1 MMGLLTLGVL
11 GAGWTVEAQSSYSFS
26 GTTNVTASATGTA
39 TVTISAT
46 GTVSAISVLT
56 AGAANLDFTAGTQ
69 SGGCT
74 TGSVTAGNTCT
85 YVVTFSPKYP
95 GLRNGAVV
103 LFDAS
108 GAVLG
113 TGIVNGVGVASLSV
127 MEVGELTTVAGN
139 GYLNT
144 PPPDTVAT
152 DNSIAEPMGVAFDGA
167 GNMYYSDRDQSLVR
181 KVTAAGVLSTV
192 AGTGTS
198 GYTGDGGAAT
208 AAELSAP
215 SGIIVDGAGNIYIA
229 DSGNNVIREVVMG
242 SGSEPAQ
249 IYTVAGNGTAGN
261 TNGTGTATSGELNG
275 PQGLA
280 IDPSGNLFIADT
292 VNNVVRKV
300 NATTKVMTTYAGTGS
315 TGTFAIAGT
324 ATSIE
329 LNEPWGLYA
338 TSDGSV
344 YIADYGNNVIRK
356 VDTSGN
362 LTTVVGSGSV
372 GYNASAGPVAANTT
386 AMDHPTGVVVDAA
399 GNIIYADSENDA
411 ILKMNYS
418 LQTVTRLG
426 GNENPGW
433 DADGVDANPTLAE
446 FNKPYGMAID
456 GAGDLLIADRINLR
470 VRKISGTVGAL
481 TYAAL
486 KETQTS
492 PPQPQVIENDG
503 NAALNFTSIAAV
515 AGPATGDT
523 NINAAI
529 DATGTTCIV
538 GTPVAEGASCTI
550 EAEFQPEE
558 LSVDGTGS
566 QSSTLQPVVGEIAVV
581 SDAAN
586 SAVQVDTSGVSE
598 SIFPTTTVVTS
609 SGSPSALGSAVT
621 FTATMTT
628 SNTTALTGT
637 VTFYDGGTEIGGAA
651 QNLIGTTNTAALT
664 ISTLALGTHTIT
676 AVYSGDSGDATSTS
690 ASLTQVV
697 KQGTTVAVSGSPNA
711 SLVYGAVTVTA
722 TVTQT
727 AGSTTPGGTVTFSVD
742 GNVASGAIAMTGNAA
757 SFVTSSLTAGTHTIA
772 AAYSGDAN
780 DLGYTGSYSQ
790 TVNVASTSSTLA
802 TSAATVLVE
811 TSVTLTA
818 TVTGNAAGVV
828 PSGSVYFYD
837 GSTRI
842 GIGSLT
848 GSGYVGTASYTTA
861 SLAPGTHSITATY
874 QGDGNYGA
882 STTSALTETVN
893 KIGTAAA
900 VSASANATT
909 AGATASFTV
918 TVTAASATTPNLAIS
933 GTVTLMD
940 GSVTLGT
947 GTVTAAG
954 SGPATATVTISTSAL
969 GVGSHAITANYAG
982 DGNYIASS
990 SSAMALT
997 VTNAGTT
1004 TALGASATTII
1015 AQKMLTLTAT
1025 VAGTGGTPTGTVTF
1039 LDGGGSLGTGSMHS
1053 GVATLATTGLSVGT
1067 HTITAS
1073 YGGDSNDA
1081 ASTSNTVTVIV
1092 QSATTATGLAV
1103 TPNPADHG
1111 QTVTMTATVTGNGG
1125 TPGGT
1130 VTFLDGGAALGSAV
1144 ALNAGGGAS
1153 FTSSSLSD
1161 GTHTITVS
1169 YSGDANDTASA
1180 SSSVSLTVLQT
1191 ATLTVQTTTG
1201 DPAAARTDVHLV
1213 ATLTPLQGIVPTG
1226 TVTFLDGGTA
1236 IGTGTLSGSAT
1247 VATATFDTTTLAVGT
1262 HEITVSY
1269 AGDGKTEAV
1278 VSAAYPMTIAAVGSS
1293 VTVTASANPAVF
1305 GKVLTFTAGVTS
1317 TTGVPTGTVKFE
1329 DAGTVIG
1336 TGTLSSGSATFA
1348 TSALAAGTHTIEAV
1362 YSGDSDDEA
1371 GSSPAIT
1378 VEVQRA
1384 TTTVLTSSANPLQ
1397 TLAAVVI
1404 TATINNGGGTAAT
1417 GTVSFTEDGNAVGSA
1432 AVTGGTA
1439 TLSLN
1444 SLPVGSHVF
1453 TASYAGDAIDIASA
1467 SASFTQVVQLR
1478 PTVDVLTSSATSL
1491 TGGQQVTLI
1500 SVVQYTGPSA
1510 PTGTVVF
1517 MAGTLAI
1524 GTETVNASGIATVT
1538 ALLGNGPTVN
1548 VTAVYSGDLNYA
1560 TSTSP
1565 ITAIA
1570 IGPAPDFDMGV
1581 SPTTFTLVTKDHA
1594 PLGITLT
1601 SVNNFTDTFALGCAG
1616 LPFGATCTFT
1626 KDSVLL
1632 PAGGTATVTL
1642 TVDTGDPLGSGNS
1655 GASTTSKNRPPEV
1668 FGKSS
1673 STVMACLMPGCFL
1686 VGLLGLRMRRFR
1698 KIGGL
1703 LLLLCMLGATTVLSG
1718 CAGLNMSSTPAGS
1731 YNFRVTATGATGI
1744 EQSINVSMT
1753 VTQ

>member
-1 MMGLLTLGVL
+1 MMGLLTLGVV
-11 GAGWTVEAQSSYSFS
+11 GAGGTAAAQSSFSFS
-26 GTTNVTASATGTA
+26 GTTNVTASTTGTA
-39 TVTISAT
+39 TVTITAS
-46 GTVSAISVLT
+46 GTVNTISVLT
-56 AGAANLDFTAGTQ
+56 MGAANLDFTAGTP
-69 SGGCT
+69 SGTCT

-85 YVVTFSPKYP
+85 YGVTFSPKYP

-108 GAVLG
+108 GTVLG
-113 TGIVNGVGVASLSV
+113 TGMVNGVGVASLSV
-127 MEVGELTTVAGN
+127 METGELTTVAGN

-144 PPPDTVAT
+144 PPPDNIAT
-152 DNSIAEPMGVAFDGA
+152 DNSVAEPMGVAFDGA
-167 GNMYYSDRDQSLVR
+167 GNMYYSDRDQNLVR
-181 KVTAAGVLSTV
+181 KVTPAGILSTV
-192 AGTGTS
+192 AGTGTG
-198 GYTGDGGAAT
+198 GYAGDGGAAT

-215 SGIIVDGAGNIYIA
+215 SGLIVDGAGNIYIA

-242 SGSEPAQ
+242 SGTEPAM
-249 IYTVAGNGTAGN
+249 IYTVAGNGTAGSS
-261 TNGTGTATSGELNG
+261 NGTGMATSGELNG

-280 IDPSGNLFIADT
+280 LDPGGNLFIADT
-292 VNNVVRKV
+292 VNNLVRKV

-315 TGTFAIAGT
+315 TGTFALSGL

-372 GYNASAGPVAANTT
+372 GYNASSGPVAANTT

-411 ILKMNYS
+411 ILKMNNS

-433 DADGVDANPTLAE
+433 DADGVDANPSLAE
-446 FNKPYGMAID
+446 FNKPYGLALD

-503 NAALNFTSIAAV
+503 NATLNFTSIEAV
-515 AGPATGDT
+515 AGPTSSNT
-523 NINAAI
+523 NAAI
-529 DATGTTCIV
+529 DATGTTCV
-538 GTPVAEGASCTI
+538 AGTPVTQGASCTI
-550 EAEFQPEE
+550 EAEFQPED
-558 LSVDGTGS
+558 LSVSSGS
-566 QSSTLQPVVGEIAVV
+566 PSTQQPVVGEIAVV
-581 SDAAN
+581 SDSAN
-586 SAVQVDTSGVSE
+586 SAVQVDVSGISD

-609 SGSPSALGSAVT
+609 NVSPSALGQTIT

-628 SNTTALTGT
+628 SNTSWLTGT
-637 VTFYDGGTEIGGAA
+637 VTFYDNGVEIGGAA
-651 QNLIGTTNTAALT
+651 QNLNATGNTATLT
-664 ISTLALGTHTIT
+664 ISTLTLGSHPIT

-690 ASLTQVV
+690 AAYTQVV
-697 KQGTTVAVSGSPNA
+697 KQGTTVAVIGSPNA

-742 GNVASGAIAMTGNAA
+742 GNVASAAITMVSGNA
-757 SFVTSSLTAGTHTIA
+757 SFNTSTLTAGTHTIS
-772 AAYSGDAN
+772 AAYSGDTN
-780 DLGYTGSYSQ
+780 DLNSSGSYSQ
-790 TVNVASTSSTLA
+790 TVNVAVTSSTLA
-802 TSAATVLVE
+802 TSATPVLVE
-811 TSVTLTA
+811 TSVTFTA
-818 TVTGNAAGVV
+818 TVTGNAAGAV

-842 GIGSLT
+842 GIGALT
-848 GSGYVGTASYTTA
+848 GSGYVGTATFTTA
-861 SLAPGTHSITATY
+861 SLTAGTHSITAVY
-874 QGDGNYGA
+874 QGDGNYGMS
-882 STTSALTETVN
+882 STAALPQTVN
-893 KIGTAAA
+893 KIATAATVA
-900 VSASANATT
+900 ASANATI

-918 TVTAASATTPNLAIS
+918 TVTAASSTTPNVPVTGTVTVMD
-933 GTVTLMD
+933 GTVTL
-940 GSVTLGT
+940 GW
-947 GTVTAAG
+947 GTVTALG
-954 SGPATATVTISTSAL
+954 TGPATATVTVTSSAL

-982 DGNYIASS
+982 DGNYLASAS
-990 SSAMALT
+990 TAMALT
-997 VTNAGTT
+997 VANAGTT
-1004 TALGASATTII
+1004 TALGESAGTII
-1015 AQKMLTLTAT
+1015 AQKPVTFTAT

-1039 LDGGGSLGTGSMHS
+1039 LDGGVSIGTGSMHS
-1053 GVATLATTGLSVGT
+1053 GVAVVTTSGLAVGT

-1081 ASTSNTVTVIV
+1081 VSTSNAVTVVV
-1092 QSATTATGLAV
+1092 QSATTATALGV

-1111 QTVTMTATVTGNGG
+1111 QSVTMTATVTGNGG
-1125 TPGGT
+1125 TPGGS
-1130 VTFLDGGAALGSAV
+1130 VTFLDGGAPLGAAV
-1144 ALNAGGGAS
+1144 ALNVGGVAN
-1153 FTSSSLSD
+1153 FTTTALND
-1161 GTHTITVS
+1161 GTHTITAS
-1169 YSGDANDTASA
+1169 YAGDANDTGSA
-1180 SSSVSLTVLQT
+1180 SSSVSLKVLQT

-1201 DPAAARTDVHLV
+1201 NPAAARTDVHLV
-1213 ATLTPLQGIVPTG
+1213 ATLTPLQGLVPTG

-1236 IGTGTLSGSAT
+1236 IGTGTLSGSAAA
-1247 VATATFDTTTLAVGT
+1247 VVATFDTTTLAVGT
-1262 HEITVSY
+1262 HEITVAY
-1269 AGDGKTEAV
+1269 AGDGTTEAV
-1278 VSAAYPMTIAAVGSS
+1278 TSAAYPMTIAAVGSS
-1293 VTVTASANPAVF
+1293 VTVAASANPAVF
-1305 GKVLTFTAGVTS
+1305 GQVLTFTAGVTS

-1336 TGTLSSGSATFA
+1336 QGTLSGGKATFA
-1348 TSALAAGTHTIEAV
+1348 TSALAAGPHTIEAV

-1371 GSSPAIT
+1371 GTSPAIT
-1378 VEVQRA
+1378 VVVQRA

-1397 TLAAVVI
+1397 TLAPVVI
-1404 TATINNGGGTAAT
+1404 TATVNNGGGTAAT
-1417 GTVSFTEDGNAVGSA
+1417 GTVSFTEDGNAVGTA
-1432 AVTGGTA
+1432 TLTGGTA
-1439 TLSLN
+1439 TLSLT
-1444 SLPVGSHVF
+1444 SLPVGNHVF

-1467 SASFTQVVQLR
+1467 SASFTQAVQLR
-1478 PTVDVLTSSATSL
+1478 PTTDVLTSSATSL

-1500 SVVQYTGPSA
+1500 SVVQYLGPSA

-1517 MAGTLAI
+1517 MAGSLAI

-1548 VTAVYSGDLNYA
+1548 VTAIYSGDQNYA

-1570 IGPAPDFDMGV
+1570 IGPAPDFYM
-1581 SPTTFTLVTKDHA
+1581 SLTPSTFSLVTKNHA
-1594 PLGITLT
+1594 PLAITLT

-1616 LPFGATCTFT
+1616 LPFGASCTFT

-1642 TVDTGDPLGSGNS
+1642 TVDTGDPLGSGTS
-1655 GASTTSKNRPPEV
+1655 SATTTSKNRLPKV
-1668 FGKSS
+1668 FGNTS
-1673 STVMACLMPGCFL
+1673 STVMACFVPGCFL
-1686 VGLLGLRMRRFR
+1686 MGLLGLRMRRFR
-1698 KIGGL
+1698 KVSGL
-1703 LLLLCMLGATTVLSG
+1703 LLLLCLMGATTVLSG
-1718 CAGLNMSSTPAGS
+1718 CAGLNMSGTPAGS

-1753 VTQ
+1753 VTN